1 MKHRLNTDVK
11 LAALSVLLSIC
22 FSCFADDTNIIFK
35 GDWSEPVGLRN
46 LESGHDHGVRGRL
59 LIIAGSEPA
68 YGGPKTDNAA
78 MMFVEL
84 QNVTGAYSETPDVL
98 FDSTKFKCTL
108 TDEQG
113 KDVPNPMRGGGYS
126 GRGALVN
133 WTKLPYNSTIRLF
146 VNSESKSP
154 LSIHPNG
161 EPWSQ
166 PWSISSSDTNVYYL
180 SGTLEL
186 RTSTNGINKIFG
198 DGMPMSRKLEYYKKD
213 CIKTLTFPKVKIL
226 APK

>member
-1 MKHRLNTDVK
+1 MKFT
-11 LAALSVLLSIC
+11 ALSILFSIC
-22 FSCFADDTNIIFK
+22 FSCFAEDTNIIFR

-46 LESGHDHGVRGRL
+46 LESGHDHGIRGRL

-78 MMFVEL
+78 MVFVEL
-84 QNVTGAYSETPDVL
+84 QNVTGAYSESPDLL
-98 FDSTKFKCTL
+98 FDSAKFKCTL

-113 KDVPNPMRGGGYS
+113 KDVPKPMGGGGYS

-133 WTKLPYNSTIRLF
+133 WVTLPYNSTIRLF

-154 LSIHPNG
+154 LSIHSSG
-161 EPWSQ
+161 Q
-166 PWSISSSDTNVYYL
+166 PWGQRWTISSGDTNVYYL

-186 RTSTNGINKIFG
+186 RTSTNGMAKIFG
-198 DGMPMSRKLEYYKKD
+198 DRTPLSRKQEYYEKD
-213 CIKTLTFPKVKIL
+213 CIKTLTFPKGKISV
-226 APK
+226 PK

>member
-1 MKHRLNTDVK
+1 MKHGLNTDMK
-11 LAALSVLLSIC
+11 FTAFSILFLIC

-35 GDWSEPVGLRN
+35 GDWSEPVGLQN
-46 LESGHDHGVRGRL
+46 LESGHDHAIRGRL

-98 FDSTKFKCTL
+98 FDSTKLKCKL
-108 TDEQG
+108 TDEYG
-113 KDVPNPMRGGGYS
+113 NDVPNPMRGMAYS

-133 WTKLPYNSTIRLF
+133 WVKLPYNSTIRLF

-166 PWSISSSDTNVYYL
+166 PWSISSGDTNVYYL
-180 SGTLEL
+180 SGVLEL
-186 RTSTNGINKIFG
+186 RTSTNGLAKIFG
-198 DGMPMSRKLEYYKKD
+198 DSMPLSRKQEYYEKD
-213 CIKTLTFPKVKIL
+213 CIKTLTFPKGKISV
-226 APK
+226 PK